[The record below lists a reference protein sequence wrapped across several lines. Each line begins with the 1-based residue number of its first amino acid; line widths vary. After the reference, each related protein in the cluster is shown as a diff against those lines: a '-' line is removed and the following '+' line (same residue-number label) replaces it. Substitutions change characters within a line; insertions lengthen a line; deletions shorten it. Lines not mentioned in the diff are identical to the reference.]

1 MSYFDDASLVMIPS
15 GYKTSKVYSVKPID
29 GTGDLTF
36 TRASTATRV
45 NASGLVEAV
54 SSNVP
59 RLDYLNSTCP
69 RLIIEPSRTNLI
81 LQSEALNT
89 TWSPNGTPTITAN
102 TTVSPDGTT
111 NADTLAVAIAG
122 NGVFQAFT
130 VTISAAH
137 SFSVYLKNISS
148 ATNVLIGCD
157 TLPSNATI
165 NFNTVTGAIIGTGAG
180 ITSSS
185 VTNAGNGWYR
195 VQGTYTSTGVANTLI
210 IYGQGVMSFSA
221 WGAQV
226 EAGAY
231 PTSYI
236 PTTTASVTRLAES
249 SSSASVP
256 SLFGATE
263 GSFFIECT
271 FDGRNTNGAI
281 PLFLRSSVSTSFN
294 QATYLQFGTSDIIL
308 NVYSGGTSQAQ
319 ISGGSF
325 TTGQTLKI
333 AFGYKANDFV
343 LYINGVQIGTD
354 TSGVISTSLSF
365 IDLGSYLLLQS
376 TYQYDGKIS
385 QALLFKTRL
394 SNSSLAELTT
404 I

>member
-1 MSYFDDASLVMIPS
+1 MSYFDDASLVFIPS
-15 GYKTSKVYSVKPID
+15 GTKTSKAYSVKPID

-54 SSNVP
+54 ASNVP

-69 RLIIEPSRTNLI
+69 RLILEPSRTNLI

-89 TWSPNGTPTITAN
+89 TWAPNGTPTITAN

-111 NADTLAVAIAG
+111 NADTMAVAIAG
-122 NGVFQAFT
+122 NGLFQAFT

-157 TLPSNATI
+157 TFPSNATI
-165 NFNTVTGAIIGTGAG
+165 NFNTVTGAIIGTGAD

-195 VQGTYTSTGVANTLI
+195 VQGTYTSTGVGNTLL

-231 PTSYI
+231 VSSYI

-271 FDGRNTNGAI
+271 FDGRNATGAI

-294 QATYLQFGTSDIIL
+294 QATYLQFGASSVDL
-308 NVYSGGTSQAQ
+308 NVYSGGTIQAA

-343 LYINGVQIGTD
+343 LYVNGVQIGTD
-354 TSGVISTSLSF
+354 TSGAISTSLSF

-376 TYQYDGKIS
+376 TFQYDGKIS